1 MAELTYRPWK
11 DADGVALNDMWGD
24 AEHAAAAGRDLFRE
38 ATDAPFSRTI
48 VAEDQTVPVA
58 AGVVAEASVHPQ
70 RLWAY
75 IEVAKDHRN
84 HGVAATLLAMLR
96 QEAAAADTSTNRL
109 RAKVGP
115 GTAGEAFAAS
125 AGLGAIQRSR
135 IVRVSPGSLGVGD
148 LAEDESRKVEDLATG
163 SVELTRALWDFYRD
177 VHQWDPPAE
186 IGIGKVN
193 QLFLGHDAG
202 AHGAVVLRAEGS
214 ILAFAISYTQ
224 PQEDPEAAQPPA
236 DVLLGYDTSSP
247 ASASGDGV
255 RQLLALL
262 THQYPVEVEVDDS
275 MEVLCQV
282 LDPLIAS
289 GAAEVVSETNIV
301 SE

>member
-11 DADGVALNDMWGD
+11 DSDGAALNDIWGD
-24 AEHAAAAGRDLFRE
+24 AEHAAVAGRELFRE
-38 ATDAPFSRTI
+38 GSDAPFSLTI
-48 VAEDQTVPVA
+48 VAEDKTIPVA
-58 AGVVAEASVHPQ
+58 AGVVAEAGVHPE

-96 QEAAAADTSTNRL
+96 QEVEAAETSTSRL

-115 GTAGEAFAAS
+115 GTAGEAFATS
-125 AGLGAIQRSR
+125 AGLSPIQRSR
-135 IVRVSPGSLGVGD
+135 IVRVSPGSLRIGD

-163 SVELTRALWDFYRD
+163 SVELTQALWNFYRN
-177 VHQWDPPAE
+177 VHHWDPPAD

-193 QLFLGHDAG
+193 QLFLGPESG
-202 AHGAVVLRAEGS
+202 AHGAVVLRDEGR

-236 DVLLGYDTSSP
+236 DVLLGYDT
-247 ASASGDGV
+247 AAAASGDGV

-275 MEVLCQV
+275 MKALCDV
-282 LDPLIAS
+282 VDPLIQS
-289 GAAEVVSETNIV
+289 GSAVVISETNIV

>member
-1 MAELTYRPWK
+1 MVELTYRPWK
-11 DADGVALNDMWGD
+11 ESDGAALNDIWGD
-24 AEHAAAAGRDLFRE
+24 AEHAAVAGRELFRE
-38 ATDAPFSRTI
+38 PVDTPFSRTI

-58 AGVVAEASVHPQ
+58 AGVVAEAGVHPE

-96 QEAAAADTSTNRL
+96 QEAAAARTSTNRL

-125 AGLGAIQRSR
+125 AGLGPIQRSR
-135 IVRVSPGSLGVGD
+135 IIRVAPGSLLLGD
-148 LAEDESRKVEDLATG
+148 LAEDTSRKVEDLATG
-163 SVELTRALWDFYRD
+163 SVELTRALWNFYRD
-177 VHQWDPPAE
+177 VHQWDPPADL
-186 IGIGKVN
+186 GIGKVN
-193 QLFLGHDAG
+193 QLFLGEQAG
-202 AHGAVVLRAEGS
+202 AHGAVVLREEGK

-224 PQEDPEAAQPPA
+224 PQEDPEAPQPPA
-236 DVLLGYDTSSP
+236 DVLLGYDT
-247 ASASGDGV
+247 ASAASGGGV

-275 MEVLCQV
+275 MTVLCDV
-282 LDPLIAS
+282 VDPLIAS
-289 GAAEVVSETNIV
+289 GAAEVISETNIV
-301 SE
+301 SD

>member
-11 DADGVALNDMWGD
+11 DSDGAALNDIWGD
-24 AEHAAAAGRDLFRE
+24 AEHAAVAGRELFRE
-38 ATDAPFSRTI
+38 GSDTPFSRTI
-48 VAEDQTVPVA
+48 VAEDKTIPVA
-58 AGVVAEASVHPQ
+58 AGVVAEAGVHPE

-96 QEAAAADTSTNRL
+96 QEVEAAETSTSRL

-115 GTAGEAFAAS
+115 GTAGEAFATS
-125 AGLGAIQRSR
+125 AGLGPIQRSR
-135 IVRVSPGSLGVGD
+135 IVRVSPGSLRIGD

-163 SVELTRALWDFYRD
+163 SVELTQALWDFYRN
-177 VHQWDPPAE
+177 VHQWDPPAD

-193 QLFLGHDAG
+193 QLFLGPESG
-202 AHGAVVLRAEGS
+202 AHGAVVLRAEGR

-236 DVLLGYDTSSP
+236 DVLLGYDT
-247 ASASGDGV
+247 AAAASGDGV

-275 MEVLCQV
+275 MKVLCDV
-282 LDPLIAS
+282 VDPLIES
-289 GAAEVVSETNIV
+289 GSAVVISETNIV
-301 SE
+301 SD

>member
-1 MAELTYRPWK
+1 MAELTYRPWE
-11 DADGVALNDMWGD
+11 ASDGAALNDVWGD
-24 AEHAAAAGRDLFRE
+24 AEHAATAGRELFRE
-38 ATDAPFSRTI
+38 AADTPFSRTI
-48 VAEDQTVPVA
+48 VAEDQTIPVA
-58 AGVVAEASVHPQ
+58 AGVVAEAGLHPE

-75 IEVAKDHRN
+75 IEVARDHRQ
-84 HGVAATLLAMLR
+84 HGVGATLLAMLR
-96 QEAAAADTSTNRL
+96 REVDAAGTSTNRL

-115 GTAGEAFAAS
+115 GTAGEAFATS
-125 AGLGAIQRSR
+125 AGLSPIQRSR
-135 IVRVSPGSLGVGD
+135 IIRVLPGSLRIGD

-163 SVELTRALWDFYRD
+163 SVELTQALWAFYRD

-193 QLFLGHDAG
+193 QLFLGQEAG
-202 AHGAVVLRAEGS
+202 AHGAVVLRQEGS

-236 DVLLGYDTSSP
+236 DVLLGYDTSS
-247 ASASGDGV
+247 SASGDGV

-262 THQYPVEVEVDDS
+262 THQYPVEVEVDDA
-275 MEVLCQV
+275 MKVLCDV
-282 LDPLIAS
+282 VDPLIEAGS
-289 GAAEVVSETNIV
+289 AEVVSETNIV